1 MRPIPMIEP
10 TAIAIF
16 AKAPLAGFAK
26 TRLIPLLG
34 PEGASALQAQLVAR
48 AVAVARAAELG
59 PVSLWCTPDI
69 AHESFKAIA
78 ADCGIELF
86 KQAPGDLGDKMGHTF
101 EVLGRNGAVLLM
113 GTDCVAISPDHLR
126 KCAESIRRGADAVFL
141 PVEDGGYIL
150 VGLKRPAP
158 EIFREIPWNTDGVMS
173 VTRER
178 AANAG
183 LRIAEPAT
191 LWDID
196 RPEDYRRAVREG
208 LLPAS
213 GPQIA
218 GR

>member
-1 MRPIPMIEP
+1 MIEP

-34 PEGASALQAQLVAR
+34 PDGAAALQAQLIAR
-48 AVAVARAAELG
+48 AVAVARAAKLG
-59 PVSLWCTPDI
+59 PVSLWCTPDM
-69 AHESFKAIA
+69 AHESFGTIA
-78 ADCGIELF
+78 ADCGVELF
-86 KQAPGDLGDKMGHTF
+86 KQPPGDLGDKMGHAF
-101 EVLGRNGAVLLM
+101 KVLCQNGAVLLM
-113 GTDCVAISPDHLR
+113 GTDCVVIGPDHLR
-126 KCAESIRRGADAVFL
+126 ECAESLRRGADAVFL

-150 VGLKRPAP
+150 VGLNQPSP
-158 EIFREIPWNTDGVMS
+158 EIFRGIPWNTPGVMP

-196 RPEDYRRAVREG
+196 RPKDYHRAAREG